1 MSSRIIRLVSLALVA
16 VLAFGAVPAFAVDVA
31 GAVPISCTVGGQ
43 QLQGLQPEAARAL
56 IRSKTPL
63 PGLAALTLTAAGKT
77 YSFWPNAGLV
87 VDVEKMLMQAYDPA
101 NTGQEL
107 RPVYAVSTPAI
118 AAWVKGIASGLYR
131 KPVNA
136 KYIARNSK
144 MVVRDAV
151 AGRRLN
157 QAASTA
163 QIAAAIQAALNA
175 GVSPTAPVALT
186 VTPIAPKITKSKLG
200 KSIHVDLSD
209 RRIRL
214 YNKGRLLKKYRCAI
228 GARGFATPRGSF
240 KITAKRKNPT
250 WGNPGS
256 AWARSMPSFIGPG
269 PSNPLGTRALN
280 LNVSGIRI
288 HGTSKRYSIGTAA
301 SHGCLRMLR
310 EDVEDLYRRVSVGT
324 PVTIVK

>member
-1 MSSRIIRLVSLALVA
+1 MSSRIFRLVSLALVA

-31 GAVPISCTVGGQ
+31 GPVPIACTVGGQ
-43 QLQGLQPEAARAL
+43 QLQGLDAEAARAL
-56 IRSKTPL
+56 IRSATPM
-63 PGLAALTLTAAGKT
+63 PGLTELTLTAAEKS
-77 YSFWPNAGLV
+77 YPFWPGAGLV
-87 VDVEKMLMQAYDPA
+87 VDVETMLAQAYDPA
-101 NTGQEL
+101 NAGQEL
-107 RPVYAVSTPAI
+107 RPAYLVSTSAI

-136 KYIARNSK
+136 KYVARNSK

-151 AGRRLN
+151 AGRKLD

-175 GVSPTAPVALT
+175 GVSPAAPVALT
-186 VTPIAPKITKSKLG
+186 VTPIAPKITKAKLG
-200 KSIHVDLSD
+200 KSIHVDLSE

-214 YNKGRLLKKYRCAI
+214 YSKGRLLKKYRCAV
-228 GARGFATPRGSF
+228 GTRGNATPRGSF

-256 AWARSMPSFIGPG
+256 AWARNMPSFIGPG
-269 PSNPLGTRALN
+269 PTNPLGTRALN
-280 LNVSGIRI
+280 LSASGIRI

-310 EDVEDLYRRVSVGT
+310 EDVEDLFPRVSVGT